1 MKANIDV
8 KDRREADAIK
18 RGLEDPELRAIAV
31 LMGTLTGLAPGTR
44 RRVMTWVVD
53 RLEDQPTEQAAAT
66 NGGNTSTEDRG
77 A

>member
-31 LMGTLTGLAPGTR
+31 LMGTLTSLTPTEQ
-44 RRVMTWVVD
+44 RRVLTWVTD
-53 RLEDQPTEQAAAT
+53 RLEDASAQRQAAG
-66 NGGNTSTEDRG
+66 NGGNTSTEDRS